1 MSDFILNQKLEND
14 CIVLGKIRDSL
25 LLLMNNALVPW
36 FIIVPETTKLEIHL
50 LSNDE
55 QTELYANINA
65 LSEFIKQQYKVDKL
79 NVASIGNVVSQMHIH
94 VIGRSHN
101 DYCWPDVVWGRP
113 ERVEYTSD
121 QIRAIVD
128 GLKTGLKNCFVQSG
142 SHGSL

>member
-1 MSDFILNQKLEND
+1 MSGFILNQKLEND
-14 CIVLGKIRDSL
+14 CIVLGKMRSSQ

-113 ERVEYTSD
+113 ERVEYKRDEIS
-121 QIRAIVD
+121 AIVK
-128 GLKTGLKNCFVQSG
+128 GLKTGLKNCFVQSDSRG
-142 SHGSL
+142 FI